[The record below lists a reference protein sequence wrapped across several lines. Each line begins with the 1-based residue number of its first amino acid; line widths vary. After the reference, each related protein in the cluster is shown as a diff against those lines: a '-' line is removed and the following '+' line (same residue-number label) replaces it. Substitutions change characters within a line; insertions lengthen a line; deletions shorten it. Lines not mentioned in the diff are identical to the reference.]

1 MARVITKFPHR
12 AHSQLLRKSDPVHQL
27 YVHVLA
33 LRDLDEEM
41 KKHLKLVI
49 AQYLPVK
56 HDFFER
62 VIIQAGLSCYV
73 QSIRLLAALSTEKIG
88 TLRYRNLSAQYR
100 AYVEAM
106 AKSYRLRGLKTP
118 ARWKKDTVKKP
129 MNFSTPRD

>member
-1 MARVITKFPHR
+1 MARPITKFPHR

-33 LRDLDEEM
+33 VKELDEEM
-41 KKHLKLVI
+41 RKHLKLVI
-49 AQYLPVK
+49 AQYLPCK
-56 HDFFER
+56 HEFFER

-100 AYVEAM
+100 AYIEAM
-106 AKSYRLRGLKTP
+106 VKSYRLRGLKTP
-118 ARWKKDTVKKP
+118 ERWKKETVRKP
-129 MNFSTPRD
+129 MNFSVGGD